1 MKDTAHREEHE
12 HPMGKVIGTVAPG
25 VTADWIAVVMVLTTS
40 GRITHRN
47 VEAFNCSAEDARAN
61 LLGMISEAFD
71 LANEQYAEVMDAKVA
86 TIAEARSIVEQAN
99 A

>member
-47 VEAFNCSAEDARAN
+47 VESFDCSKKLARAN
-61 LLGMISEAFD
+61 LIGMIYEAYDF
-71 LANEQYAEVMDAKVA
+71 ATEQYAEVMDARVA
-86 TIAEARSIVEQAN
+86 AIAEARSIVDQSN